1 MDNKAVILAGGF
13 GTRLRP
19 ITDTTQ
25 KTMIPVH
32 DKPVLGHLVDLFKKF
47 GVTDITFALHYTWGA
62 LFEPILTSDLDGTIC
77 NNELIAPSKV
87 QTLKT
92 ADNAIAPLP
101 QG

>member
-32 DKPVLGHLVDLFKKF
+32 DKPVLGHLAN
-47 GVTDITFALHYTWGA
+47 TM
-62 LFEPILTSDLDGTIC
+62 
-77 NNELIAPSKV
+77 
-87 QTLKT
+87 LK
-92 ADNAIAPLP
+92 
-101 QG
+101 GR